1 MKTNTAT
8 RWLTGLTLALGLAGL
23 APAAE
28 VAGVKLDDT
37 VKVAGK
43 ELKLNGAGV
52 RTRIVVKVY
61 VLGLYLTEKKD
72 TAAGVL
78 EAPGPRRFTL
88 TMMREVTGDELG
100 QAFMAG
106 ITANTDKAEKGK
118 LVNQMV
124 KLGEVFQTV
133 GSLKKGDTL
142 TVDWVAEKGTLIE
155 LNGKSQGDPL
165 PDVAFYNALL
175 KIWIGDKPAD
185 SALKP
190 LLLGAKPTEAAA
202 GTN

>member
-1 MKTNTAT
+1 MKTKPVT

-52 RTRIVVKVY
+52 RTRIVIKVY
-61 VLGLYLTEKKD
+61 VLALYLTEKKD
-72 TAAGVL
+72 TPAGVL
-78 EAPGPRRFTL
+78 DAPGPRRFTL

-106 ITANTDKAEKGK
+106 ITANTDKAERSKF
-118 LVNQMV
+118 VNQLAQFGDAFV
-124 KLGEVFQTV
+124 NIPQA
-133 GSLKKGDTL
+133 KKGDTV
-142 TVDWVAEKGTLIE
+142 TVDWVPDTGTVMYF
-155 LNGKSQGDPL
+155 NGKQQGEPMKDI
-165 PDVAFYNALL
+165 AFYNAIL
-175 KIWIGDKPAD
+175 KIWLGEKAVDSSLKPA
-185 SALKP
+185 
-190 LLLGAKPTEAAA
+190 LLGK
-202 GTN
+202 G

>member
-1 MKTNTAT
+1 MKTQPVT

-28 VAGVKLDDT
+28 VAGVKLEDS

-52 RTRIVVKVY
+52 RVRIVVKVY

-72 TAAGVL
+72 TTAGVL
-78 EAPGPRRFTL
+78 DAPGPRRFTL

-106 ITANTDKAEKGK
+106 ITANTDKAERSKF
-118 LVNQMV
+118 VNQLAQFGDAFV
-124 KLGEVFQTV
+124 NIPQA
-133 GSLKKGDTL
+133 KKGDTV
-142 TVDWVAEKGTLIE
+142 TVDWVPDTGTVMFF
-155 LNGKSQGDPL
+155 NGKQQGEPMKGI
-165 PDVAFYNALL
+165 AFYNAIL
-175 KIWIGDKPAD
+175 KIWLGEKAVDSSLKPA
-185 SALKP
+185 
-190 LLLGAKPTEAAA
+190 LLGK
-202 GTN
+202 G